1 MTVTWRIDLR
11 IHDARPERV
20 DAILAAL
27 GDEWEGLDLNAAEY
41 PADRPTTLITWG
53 VDQLVC
59 SASFEA
65 FAADLARVV
74 REANAAYAQVA
85 ADGTCLDF
93 PGRATW
99 RSEAHPRA
107 AEADVSAPAA
117 PVRAAD
123 RPADAD
129 DGRAGAAHAAIVICR
144 SMGDGDATAYGPFAG
159 ETFGA
164 AVAAAKRWLRTQPCK
179 PRRRDPFWQPG
190 GPLECERRMRG
201 DDGPGGH
208 EIVWCEQV
216 G

>member
-20 DAILAAL
+20 DAILVAL
-27 GDEWEGLDLNAAEY
+27 GDEWEGLDLNAVGY
-41 PADRPTTLITWG
+41 PADGPTTLITWG

-65 FAADLARVV
+65 FAADLAAVV
-74 REANAAYAQVA
+74 WEANAAYTHVE

-99 RSEAHPRA
+99 RSEAGPGA
-107 AEADVSAPAA
+107 TEADASVCAP

-129 DGRAGAAHAAIVICR
+129 EEHSGAAHAAIVICR

-164 AVAAAKRWLRTQPCK
+164 AVAAAKRWLRMQPCK

-190 GPLECERRMRG
+190 GPLACERIMRG
-201 DDGPGGH
+201 DDGPAGH